1 MNVIIKDAV
10 EKSQNDFYLAFK
22 NRMTQIMKDMQ
33 KLKEKA
39 NVERIK
45 AQQDQKLVNIEKERD
60 WFRAEALKLNKIQK
74 QQHDQLT
81 KYKDKIDSLTQ
92 DVSYFQTQ
100 LYEEKLNSKQ
110 LYFENEKI
118 KLDQL
123 KKLFNN
129 DNKYDVDRD
138 DTQMKQSVESIKR
151 LGKELLQIEQSDAV
165 KEYKF
170 ITQQIKDIDSNDK
183 KSRSKSFA

>member
-45 AQQDQKLVNIEKERD
+45 AQQDQKLVTIEKERD

-74 QQHDQLT
+74 QQQEQLT
-81 KYKDKIDSLTQ
+81 KYKDKIESLTQ

-118 KLDQL
+118 KLD
-123 KKLFNN
+123 
-129 DNKYDVDRD
+129 
-138 DTQMKQSVESIKR
+138 
-151 LGKELLQIEQSDAV
+151 
-165 KEYKF
+165 
-170 ITQQIKDIDSNDK
+170 
-183 KSRSKSFA
+183 